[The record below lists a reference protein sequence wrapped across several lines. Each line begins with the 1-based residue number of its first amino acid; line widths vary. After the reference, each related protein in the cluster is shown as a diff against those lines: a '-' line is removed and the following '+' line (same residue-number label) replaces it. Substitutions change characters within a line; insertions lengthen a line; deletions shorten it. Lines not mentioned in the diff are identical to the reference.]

1 MARLLTAILVA
12 TLLGGCI
19 VLPVGHGGYR
29 HHDHSWGERHHD
41 GGHRYWS
48 DRDGSWR
55 YRERR

>member
-19 VLPVGHGGYR
+19 VLPAGHGGYGHHHR
-29 HHDHSWGERHHD
+29 HWGERQHD
-41 GGHRYWS
+41 GGHRYWNE
-48 DRDGSWR
+48 RDGSWR